1 MPAGV
6 RGADRAVEHAGLR
19 VESSS
24 AAPPPITTVMLPLP
38 RLMGVAAALA
48 SVVVLGA
55 AVLAASAHAEGN
67 PSIDLSVAA
76 PSSVLYGANA
86 TVTLT
91 ASNPGAQPYGYNLSY
106 RAVLPEGI
114 SYVAASAHTSAG
126 AVEPKTIANEPEK
139 GKTTLIWSNVSD
151 LSPGSS
157 NALSFEVKQ
166 STPHFTIGA
175 KFTVEGG
182 AYVAEQARYL
192 PKFSATGAPEG
203 PSSTSYS
210 GFAVGSATSTITALK
225 ITQAEE
231 SPQGQILRGVHD
243 HQVTYKITVSNTNVN
258 ATGKVIV
265 EDWLP
270 ADLEYLGCGGAGADH
285 TTDAPTNPGSAEEYP
300 GSGAILVAALGGC
313 LTPTGVETLT
323 TDPDGAEEDPDAVY
337 THVSWSLGTLAAG
350 ETRTFEFRAA
360 VPLREN
366 TTTWTAKEPTV
377 ASGEQ
382 AANLNNNSGAE
393 TTDGESVVTYAKASG
408 DYDETTAV
416 SAGGHLTRV
425 AKDLT
430 IEKSA
435 SSKTLAEGQLTLWTL
450 TLHSSEYRYNTAAV
464 VTDTAPNG
472 LCPLSSENLTSS
484 SECEPDTAP
493 SSPYSSAVEEANGT
507 WKLVWDEGSDKALAG
522 IAANAT
528 STITYDTKT
537 RTHYQHEHAQAGP
550 ILADDTITN
559 DVLAQATTNVVC
571 ANDTD
576 CSGKGETPIDHER
589 PLHEAVS
596 ASSSAS
602 QTSEGPTIAKEVAKA
617 GTGCLGD
624 EYTSTAPVFHP
635 GDLICWRL
643 TAAFPATIDTKGLN
657 VTDFLPVNDTFDEA
671 FEEDGEKGQARA
683 TGDTLPGTTFNHA
696 EASSSEPG
704 GTIAWK
710 LPEEGYVNNER
721 QRFERVYATIAK
733 LPKEATLGELQG
745 NLMKFANVNTPGTS
759 FSYRSEADYKLQFPQ
774 LSIAKQIVEINK
786 KAVTPTSTATIK
798 ADDEATFALSVS
810 NAGQLEADGVEV
822 WDELP
827 AGLTCADIAAISA
840 KGTCASG
847 RIEWGETHL
856 GEEEVTVPREG
867 AAVLHFTVHVP
878 ATIDPDDTLEDH
890 TGVVKYESATNV
902 GGQYLYVPAENID
915 ALRDSEANVP
925 AANAHAA
932 LQTENVKLEKTH
944 TSSVIEAGNSAT
956 QATIGEQVT
965 FEVSVTIPAGT
976 TLSGIARLTDP
987 ALPNT
992 QLTLQAGSVEALVNG
1007 KAAPGSFKAEESSA
1021 SPIVV
1026 LPEGYAAP
1034 LEESVKVTMRFVTT
1048 VTNVAANA
1056 RGKNIA
1062 NTGKLTWTDPIT
1074 GAQAREAGNSVPV
1087 VEPSI
1092 TLTETNN
1099 AVGKPAHGGQ
1109 LVEYKLE
1116 VKDAE
1121 GASTAFDTT
1130 VVDTVPAGLTVA
1142 NAAGKA
1148 YGEGEVIESGGVW
1161 NEKARTITWSVSPL
1175 EAGHESPL
1183 VYFATVNEKPVSAT
1197 ILTDHALATTTSM
1210 SGAVAGKRTAEND
1223 PVSGKAGYEAE
1234 SESSL
1239 EVAGATIEKKSDS
1252 AKATIGHRITY
1263 TLTVTLPAHVVAYNE
1278 TVVDTLP
1285 DSLDFDEYVSAEC
1298 TSGCPPAVTVQTYK
1312 PRVNGSGTTSVG
1324 WYLGNLES
1332 AATART
1338 VTIVYRA
1345 DVRATHRSGGA
1356 KVSAPAE
1363 ISNSADVYY
1372 NKTDKGSFEEANIP
1386 TAGEF
1391 DAKSGPASAT
1401 STVVE
1406 PAVTLVKEASVDGGA
1421 YSAGPITVTDGDS
1434 VRYRLK
1440 LTNTGGVAAYG
1451 VQVKDVIPAQLT
1463 EVKETTNVGD
1473 VTQSWSEG
1481 KPEIRWKL
1489 AGALAANSS
1498 ETLELGYEAKLVS
1511 VKSLEPGQEFTNAA
1525 SVTGHYFGV
1534 PEAER
1539 EAGYKNYAGEAIAYR
1554 EYTGPTAS
1562 VKAKV
1567 ALPTITVT
1575 KTTGAAGFP
1584 TSAPAEVAQAFT
1596 WRVLVKN
1603 TSTVAAKS
1611 VHLTDTLPAN
1621 WEYVKGAS
1629 FSKGGAIEP
1638 TVSGSVKAGQELVWA
1653 TGIELAAGAE
1663 TILTYQARPLL
1674 EAESSPGSGE
1684 AHPNKNSASA
1694 SVLDAAGHS
1703 EDAKGPFAAGPA
1715 QAQGILDVPVLE
1727 VAKHAVK
1734 ESVAAGAADSYA
1746 ITVHNSGTGVAREVI
1761 AEDTLPAG
1769 MSYEAKTAT
1778 ASPSSGFSE
1787 KSASGAT
1794 IVWEVASIAA
1804 GASVEIKVPVGTEAT
1819 LASGTRLTNTVAVHA
1834 GAAPT
1839 PVEASGAIT
1848 LTTSADVAAAK
1859 SIVSSGKAVPGNTLT
1874 YRVAATNNGP
1884 SSAREV
1890 KLVDHLPSGLTYK
1903 SSTPAGC
1910 TNLAGVVTCDAG
1922 TVEPGHTAAFQ
1933 IEVQLAAGLTG
1944 AISNTVRAESTT
1956 PDPEPANNEAT
1967 AKITASPQAELELA
1981 KEALT
1986 PEVHDGEHARF
1997 SLTATNSGPSEA
2009 GEVRVVDVLPAGL
2022 SYVSATGAGATCSA
2036 KGQEVTCTL
2045 GTLAVGAHASI
2056 ELTTQTS
2063 GPGTRVNTATVTSA
2077 AEDLEPANNTAKA
2090 EVKVLPS
2097 ADLQLKKTAAPT
2109 YVKANGEVTYTL
2121 SVKNAGPDAAKS
2133 VLISDDLPAGESL
2146 RTSSAGCTH
2155 TGQDVSCAVGGAELA
2170 SGQTGTIELTVLM
2183 GVTLAEHT
2191 VVNTAEVTSETFDP
2205 NLANNTAS
2213 AEVQVETAADL
2224 QLTKTAAPQDVDV
2237 GGEVT
2242 YTLLAT
2248 NAGPDT
2254 VKGASVTDALPGG
2267 ETYVSNDA
2275 GCTDAGQTVSCAL
2288 GDMPDLATHTIQI
2301 VVKIGLSLAEETVT
2315 NVAEATSETPD
2326 PDEADNKAQAEVSV
2340 APAADLGLSKT
2351 VAIEGEGT
2359 TLALPGK
2366 ATYTLTVQNTGP
2378 DAADE
2383 VIVSDQLPA
2392 GESYL
2397 AGEPGC
2403 TTAAQTVSCALGE
2416 LADGETRTIQ
2426 LTVSVGVSLGERTVT
2441 NTATVSSATF
2451 DPNLANNTASAP
2463 LQTGPAADMA
2473 IEIAGPAGVVSGEA
2487 ITWTLKVKDNG
2498 PSTAHDVIVEDPL
2511 PSGVTLTGASATQG
2525 SCESAGGVLR
2535 CELGTLADGAVAEI
2549 TVKGTVTATSGTLR
2563 DAATVSA
2570 LEPDP
2575 EPANNAAAVTSAVS
2589 PARPTAIAH
2598 LTAVAPRTRVSL
2610 RKLADRQTVIPGEEI
2625 GYRLIVRD
2633 VGPAPARALR
2643 ICDALPSQT
2652 TVVRRGGG
2660 HVASGRICFALST
2673 LAPGRSRTFAI
2684 ALRVDSNAVGAI
2696 VNRARASGFNFDPVR
2711 ARVTTPVAGTGL
2723 RAFRESGVTG

>member
-1 MPAGV
+1 MI
-6 RGADRAVEHAGLR
+6 
-19 VESSS
+19 S
-24 AAPPPITTVMLPLP
+24 LP
-38 RLMGVAAALA
+38 RFLGVTAALVSA
-48 SVVVLGA
+48 VVLGA
-55 AVLAASAHAEGN
+55 ALLTATAYAEGSPSIGLSAAASA
-67 PSIDLSVAA
+67 
-76 PSSVLYGANA
+76 SVLYGSNA

-106 RAVLPEGI
+106 RAVLPENI
-114 SYVAASAHTSAG
+114 SYVAGSAHTSAG
-126 AVEPKTIANEPEK
+126 AVEPQTIANEPEK

-157 NALSFEVKQ
+157 NALSFEVKHNT
-166 STPHFTIGA
+166 SHFTIGG
-175 KFTVEGG
+175 KFTVEAG

-192 PKFSATGAPEG
+192 PKFSAAGAPEG
-203 PSSTSYS
+203 PSSTSFT
-210 GFAVGSATSTITALK
+210 GFAVASATTTITALK

-243 HQVTYKITVSNTNVN
+243 HQVTYEITVSNTNVN
-258 ATGKVIV
+258 ATGKVVV

-270 ADLEYLGCGGAGADH
+270 ANLEYLGCGGAGADH

-300 GSGAILVAALGGC
+300 GSGPILVAALGGC

-323 TDPDGAEEDPDAVY
+323 TDPDGAEEAPDALY

-366 TTTWTAKEPTV
+366 TATWTAKEPTV
-377 ASGEQ
+377 SSGEQ
-382 AANLNNNSGAE
+382 AANLNNNSGPE
-393 TTDGESVVTYAKASG
+393 TTDGESVLTYAKASG
-408 DYDETTAV
+408 EYDETTPV
-416 SAGGHLTRV
+416 SAAGHLTRV

-435 SSKTLAEGQLTLWTL
+435 SSKTLAEGQVTLWTL

-464 VTDTAPNG
+464 VTDTVPNG
-472 LCPLSSENLTSS
+472 LCPLSSENLTKS

-493 SSPYSSAVEEANGT
+493 SSPYASAVEEANGT
-507 WKLVWDEGSDKALAG
+507 WKLVWDEAGDKALAN
-522 IAANAT
+522 IAPNAS

-537 RTHYQHEHAQAGP
+537 RTHYQHEHVQAGP
-550 ILADDTITN
+550 ILADDTVTN
-559 DVLAQATTNVVC
+559 NVLAEATTNVVC
-571 ANDTD
+571 DDDTD
-576 CSGKGETPIDHER
+576 CSSKGEAPINHER
-589 PLHEAVS
+589 PLHEPLS

-602 QTSEGPTIAKEVAKA
+602 QTSEGPTITKEVAKS

-624 EYTSTAPVFHP
+624 EYTTSAPVFHP

-671 FEEDGEKGQARA
+671 FQEDGEKGQARA
-683 TGDTLPGTTFNHA
+683 SSDTLPGTTFDHA

-733 LPKEATLGELQG
+733 LPKEATLDELQG

-774 LSIAKQIVEINK
+774 LNIAKQIVEINK
-786 KAVTPTSTATIK
+786 KTVTPTSTATIK

-827 AGLTCADIAAISA
+827 DGLTCADISAISA
-840 KGTCASG
+840 KGACVSG
-847 RIEWGETHL
+847 RIEWGETSL
-856 GEEEVTVPREG
+856 GEEEVTVAREG
-867 AAVLHFTVHVP
+867 AAVLHFTVRVP

-915 ALRDSEANVP
+915 ALRDGEANVP

-932 LQTENVKLEKTH
+932 LETENVKLEKTH
-944 TSSVIEAGNSAT
+944 TSSVSEPGNTAT

-1007 KAAPGSFKAEESSA
+1007 KAAPGSFKAEESSG

-1026 LPEGYAAP
+1026 FPEGYAAP

-1048 VTNVAANA
+1048 VANVAANA
-1056 RGKNIA
+1056 RGKSIT

-1074 GAQAREAGNSVPV
+1074 GAQAREAGDAVPV

-1092 TLTETNN
+1092 TLSETNN
-1099 AVGKPAHGGQ
+1099 AGGKAAHGGQ
-1109 LVEYKLE
+1109 LVEYKLK

-1121 GASTAFDTT
+1121 GASSAFDTS
-1130 VVDTVPAGLTVA
+1130 VIDTVPAGLTVS
-1142 NAAGKA
+1142 NAEGKA
-1148 YGEGEVIESGGVW
+1148 YAEGEAIESGGVW
-1161 NEKARTITWSVSPL
+1161 DEKTRTITWSVSPL
-1175 EAGHESPL
+1175 EAGHESAL

-1197 ILTDHALATTTSM
+1197 ILTDHAVATTTSM
-1210 SGAVAGKRTAEND
+1210 SGAGAAKRTAEND
-1223 PVSGKAGYEAE
+1223 PVSGKAGYEAKA
-1234 SESSL
+1234 ESSL
-1239 EVAGATIEKKSDS
+1239 EVAGATLVKGSDS

-1278 TVVDTLP
+1278 TVIDTLP

-1312 PRVNGSGTTSVG
+1312 PRVNESGTTSVG

-1332 AATART
+1332 ASAART

-1356 KVSAPAE
+1356 KVSAAAE

-1372 NKTDKGSFEEANIP
+1372 NKTNKSSFEVANIP
-1386 TAGEF
+1386 TPGEF

-1406 PAVTLVKEASVDGGA
+1406 PAVTLTKEASVDGGA
-1421 YSAGPITVTDGDS
+1421 YSAGPITMTDGDS

-1451 VQVKDVIPAQLT
+1451 VQVKDVIPSQLT
-1463 EVKETTNVGD
+1463 EVKETTGAGD

-1498 ETLELGYEAKLVS
+1498 ETVELGYEAKLVS
-1511 VKSLEPGQEFTNAA
+1511 IKSLEAGEEFANAA

-1539 EAGYKNYAGEAIAYR
+1539 EAGYENYAGEAIAYR
-1554 EYTGPTAS
+1554 EYTGPTAI
-1562 VKAKV
+1562 VKTKV
-1567 ALPTITVT
+1567 ALPTITVK

-1584 TSAPAEVAQAFT
+1584 ASAPAEVAQAFT

-1603 TSTVAAKS
+1603 TSSVAAKS
-1611 VHLTDTLPAN
+1611 VHVTDTLPAN

-1638 TVSGSVKAGQELVWA
+1638 TVSGSVKAGEELAWA
-1653 TGIELAAGAE
+1653 TSIELAAGAE
-1663 TILTYQARPLL
+1663 TILTYQAKPLL
-1674 EAESSPGSGE
+1674 EAETSPGTGE
-1684 AHPNKNSASA
+1684 AHPNKNSASV
-1694 SVLDAAGHS
+1694 SVVDAAGHA

-1715 QAQGILDVPVLE
+1715 QAQGILEVPVLE
-1727 VAKHAVK
+1727 VTKHAVK

-1761 AEDTLPAG
+1761 AEDKLPAG
-1769 MSYEAKTAT
+1769 MSYVAKAAT

-1787 KSASGAT
+1787 KSASASA
-1794 IVWEVASIAA
+1794 IVWEVESIAA

-1819 LASGTRLTNTVAVHA
+1819 LASGTHLVNAVAVHA
-1834 GAAPT
+1834 SAAPT
-1839 PVEASGAIT
+1839 PVEASGTIT
-1848 LTTSADVAAAK
+1848 LTTSADLAAAK
-1859 SIVSSGKAVPGNTLT
+1859 SVVSSGKAVPGDTIT

-1884 SSAREV
+1884 SIAHEV
-1890 KLVDHLPSGLTYK
+1890 KLIDHLPSGLTYK
-1903 SSTPAGC
+1903 SSTPTGC
-1910 TNLAGVVTCDAG
+1910 SNLAGVVTCEAG
-1922 TVEPGHTAAFQ
+1922 TLEPGHTAAFQ
-1933 IEVQLAAGLTG
+1933 VEVQIAPGVTG

-1967 AKITASPQAELELA
+1967 AKITASPQAELELQ
-1981 KEALT
+1981 KESLT
-1986 PEVHDGEHARF
+1986 PEVHDGEHSRF

-2009 GEVRVVDVLPAGL
+2009 TEVKIADVLPTGL
-2022 SYVSATGAGATCSA
+2022 SYLSAAGASCSA

-2045 GTLAVGAHASI
+2045 GTLAVGTHASVEI
-2056 ELTTQTS
+2056 VTQTS

-2090 EVKVLPS
+2090 DVKVLPT
-2097 ADLQLKKTAAPT
+2097 ADLQLQKKATPT
-2109 YVKANGEVTYTL
+2109 FVKANGEVTYTL
-2121 SVKNAGPDAAKS
+2121 TVKNAGPDAAKS
-2133 VLISDDLPAGESL
+2133 VLVSDDLPAGEL
-2146 RTSSAGCTH
+2146 LLGSSSGCTNI
-2155 TGQDVSCAVGGAELA
+2155 GQDVSCAVAGPELA
-2170 SGQTGTIELTVLM
+2170 SGQTRTFELTVQM
-2183 GVTLAEHT
+2183 EVSLAAHT
-2191 VVNTAEVTSETFDP
+2191 VVNTAEATSETFDP
-2205 NLANNTAS
+2205 NLANNIAS
-2213 AEVQVETAADL
+2213 TEVQVETAADL
-2224 QLTKTAAPQDVDV
+2224 QLTKTAAPTDVDV

-2254 VKGASVTDALPGG
+2254 VKAAIVTDALPAG

-2275 GCTDAGQTVSCAL
+2275 GCVDAGQTITCSL
-2288 GDMPDLATHTIQI
+2288 GDLPDLATRTIQI
-2301 VVKIGLSLAEETVT
+2301 VVWIEPSLAAQTVT
-2315 NVAEATSETPD
+2315 NTAEATSETPD
-2326 PDEADNKAQAEVSV
+2326 PDEANNRAQVEITV
-2340 APAADLGLSKT
+2340 APAADLALTKS

-2359 TLALPGK
+2359 TLALPGT
-2366 ATYTLTVQNTGP
+2366 ATYTLTVQNAGP

-2383 VIVSDQLPA
+2383 VILSDQLPA

-2397 AGEPGC
+2397 ADEPGC
-2403 TTAAQTVSCALGE
+2403 TTAEQTVSCAPGE
-2416 LADGETRTIQ
+2416 IADGETRTIQ
-2426 LTVSVGVSLGERTVT
+2426 LTVAVGVSLGERTVT
-2441 NTATVSSATF
+2441 NTATVASATY
-2451 DPNLANNTASAP
+2451 DPNLANNTASAS

-2473 IEIAGPAGVVSGEA
+2473 IEATGPAGVVSGEA
-2487 ITWTLKVKDNG
+2487 ITWALKIKDNG
-2498 PSTAHDVIVEDPL
+2498 PSTGHETIVEDPL
-2511 PSGVTLTGASATQG
+2511 PSGVTLTGTTSTQG
-2525 SCESAGGVLR
+2525 SCQSAGGVLR
-2535 CELGTLADGAVAEI
+2535 CELGTIADGAGAEI
-2549 TVKGTVTATSGTLR
+2549 AVKGTVTATSGTLI

-2570 LEPDP
+2570 MEPDP
-2575 EPANNAAAVTSAVS
+2575 EPANNHAAITTIVS
-2589 PARPTAIAH
+2589 PARPTAVAD
-2598 LTAVAPRTRVSL
+2598 LTAIAPRTRVSL
-2610 RKLADRQTVIPGEEI
+2610 RKLADRKTVIPGGEI

-2633 VGPAPARALR
+2633 LGAAPALALR
-2643 ICDALPSQT
+2643 ICDTLPMQT
-2652 TVVRRGGG
+2652 TVARRGGG
-2660 HVASGRICFALST
+2660 HVASGRICFAPFT
-2673 LAPGRSRTFAI
+2673 LAAGRSRTFKI
-2684 ALRVDSNAVGAI
+2684 VLRVDSNAAGAI
-2696 VNRARASGFNFDPVR
+2696 VNRARTSGANFDPVR

>member
-1 MPAGV
+1 MIS
-6 RGADRAVEHAGLR
+6 H
-19 VESSS
+19 
-24 AAPPPITTVMLPLP
+24 P
-38 RLMGVAAALA
+38 RFFPGVAGALA
-48 SVVVLGA
+48 CVLVLGA
-55 AVLAASAHAEGN
+55 ALLAGSAQAEGN
-67 PSIDLSVAA
+67 PSIGLSVAA

-86 TVTLT
+86 TVSLT

-114 SYVAASAHTSAG
+114 SYVAGSAHTSAG
-126 AVEPKTIANEPEK
+126 ALEPKMITNEPEK

-157 NALSFEVKQ
+157 NALTFEVKH
-166 STPHFTIGA
+166 STSHFTIGG
-175 KFTVEGG
+175 KFTVEAG
-182 AYVAEQARYL
+182 AYVSEQARYL

-203 PSSTSYS
+203 PSSTSYT
-210 GFAVGSATSTITALK
+210 GFAIGSATSTITALK

-243 HQVTYKITVSNTNVN
+243 HQVTYKLSVSNTNVN
-258 ATGKVIV
+258 ATGKVVV

-285 TTDAPTNPGSAEEYP
+285 TTNAPTNPGSAEEYP
-300 GSGAILVAALGGC
+300 GSGAILVATLGGC

-323 TDPDGAEEDPDAVY
+323 TDPDGAEEDPNAVY

-382 AANLNNNSGAE
+382 ATNLNNNSGAE
-393 TTDGESVVTYAKASG
+393 TTDGESVITYAKASG
-408 DYDETTAV
+408 SYAETTAV
-416 SAGGHLTRV
+416 SASGHLTRA

-430 IEKSA
+430 IEKGA
-435 SSKTLAEGQLTLWTL
+435 SSKTLAEGQVTLWTL

-464 VTDTAPNG
+464 VTDTVPNG
-472 LCPLSSENLTSS
+472 LCPLSSENLTAS

-493 SSPYSSAVEEANGT
+493 SSPYASAAEEANGT
-507 WKLVWDEGSDKALAG
+507 WKLVWNEASDKALAN

-576 CSGKGETPIDHER
+576 CSGKGETPINHER
-589 PLHEAVS
+589 ALSEPVS

-602 QTSEGPTIAKEVAKA
+602 QTSEGPTITKEIAKS

-624 EYTSTAPVFHP
+624 EYTSTTPVFHP
-635 GDLICWRL
+635 GDVICWRL

-671 FEEDGEKGQARA
+671 FEEDSEKGQARA
-683 TGDTLPGTTFNHA
+683 TGDTLPGTSFDHA
-696 EASSSEPG
+696 EASSTEPG

-721 QRFERVYATIAK
+721 QRFERVYATVAK

-759 FSYRSEADYKLQFPQ
+759 FSYRAEADYKLQFPQ

-798 ADDEATFALSVS
+798 ADDEATFAVTVT

-827 AGLTCADIAAISA
+827 NGLTCADIGAISA
-840 KGTCASG
+840 RGTCVSG
-847 RIEWGETHL
+847 RIEWGETSL
-856 GEEEVTVPREG
+856 GEEEVTVPRESN
-867 AAVLHFTVHVP
+867 AVLHFTVHVP
-878 ATIDPDDTLEDH
+878 ATIDPNDTLEDH

-925 AANAHAA
+925 AANAHAV
-932 LQTENVKLEKTH
+932 LQSENVKLEKTH
-944 TSSVIEAGNSAT
+944 TSSVVESGNSAT

-1007 KAAPGSFKAEESSA
+1007 KAAPGSFKAEESGA

-1026 LPEGYAAP
+1026 LPENYAAP
-1034 LEESVKVTMRFVTT
+1034 LEESVKVTMRFLTT
-1048 VTNVAANA
+1048 VANVAANA
-1056 RGKNIA
+1056 RGKSIA

-1074 GAQAREAGNSVPV
+1074 GAQAREASDSVPV

-1099 AVGKPAHGGQ
+1099 AGSEPVHGGQ
-1109 LVEYKLE
+1109 LVEYKLK
-1116 VKDAE
+1116 VADAA
-1121 GASTAFDTT
+1121 GASTAFGST
-1130 VVDTVPAGLTVA
+1130 VVDTVPSGLTVA
-1142 NAAGKA
+1142 NAAGIA
-1148 YGEGEVIESGGVW
+1148 YGEGEAIESGGVW

-1175 EAGHESPL
+1175 EAAHESAL
-1183 VYFATVNEKPVSAT
+1183 VYFTTVDEKPVSAT
-1197 ILTDHALATTTSM
+1197 TLTDHALATTTSM
-1210 SGAVAGKRTAEND
+1210 SGAVSGKRTAEND
-1223 PVSGKAGYEAE
+1223 PVSGKAGYEAK
-1234 SESSL
+1234 SESTV
-1239 EVAGATIEKKSDS
+1239 EIAGATIAKKSDS

-1278 TVVDTLP
+1278 TVIDTLP

-1345 DVRATHRSGGA
+1345 DLRATHRSGGA
-1356 KVSAPAE
+1356 EVSAPAE

-1372 NKTDKGSFEEANIP
+1372 NKTNKGSFEAANIP
-1386 TAGEF
+1386 TPSEF
-1391 DAKSGPASAT
+1391 DAKSGPTSAT
-1401 STVVE
+1401 STVAE

-1440 LTNTGGVAAYG
+1440 LSNTGAVPAYG
-1451 VQVKDVIPAQLT
+1451 VEVKDVIPGKLT
-1463 EVKETTNVGD
+1463 EVKETTNASD
-1473 VTQSWSEG
+1473 VTQNWSEG

-1489 AGALAANSS
+1489 AGALAASSS
-1498 ETLELGYEAKLVS
+1498 ETVELGYEAKLVS

-1539 EAGYKNYAGEAIAYR
+1539 DAGYKNYAGETIAYR
-1554 EYTGPTAS
+1554 EYTGPSAA

-1567 ALPTITVT
+1567 ALPTITIT
-1575 KTTGAAGFP
+1575 KTTGASGFP

-1611 VHLTDTLPAN
+1611 VHVTDTLPAD

-1638 TVSGSVKAGQELVWA
+1638 TVSGSVKSGQELVWA
-1653 TGIELAAGAE
+1653 TSIELGAGTE
-1663 TILTYQARPLL
+1663 TILTYQAKPLL

-1684 AHPNKNSASA
+1684 AHPNKNSAGA

-1727 VAKHAVK
+1727 VTKHAVK
-1734 ESVAAGAADSYA
+1734 ESVAAGASDSYA

-1761 AEDTLPAG
+1761 AEDKLPSG

-1787 KSASGAT
+1787 KSASAST
-1794 IVWEVASIAA
+1794 IVWEVEAIAA
-1804 GASVEIKVPVGTEAT
+1804 GASVEIKVPVTTEAT
-1819 LASGTRLTNTVAVHA
+1819 LASGTHLTNAVAVHA

-1839 PVEASGAIT
+1839 PVEATGAIT

-1859 SIVSSGKAVPGNTLT
+1859 SIVSSGKAVPGKTLT

-1922 TVEPGHTAAFQ
+1922 TVEPSHTAAFQ

-1944 AISNTVRAESTT
+1944 SISNTVRAESTT

-2009 GEVRVVDVLPAGL
+2009 SEVKVVDVLPTGL
-2022 SYVSATGAGATCSA
+2022 SYVSAAGASCAT
-2036 KGQEVTCTL
+2036 KGQEVTCTV
-2045 GTLAVGAHASI
+2045 GALAVGAHASI
-2056 ELTTQTS
+2056 ELVTQTS
-2063 GPGTRVNTATVTSA
+2063 GPGTRVNTATVSSA

-2090 EVKVLPS
+2090 QVKVLPS
-2097 ADLQLKKTAAPT
+2097 ADLQLEKKAAPT
-2109 YVKANGEVTYTL
+2109 YVKADGEVTYTL
-2121 SVKNAGPDAAKS
+2121 SVKNAGPDAAKG
-2133 VLISDDLPAGESL
+2133 VLISDALPAGESL
-2146 RTSSAGCTH
+2146 LSSSSGCAH
-2155 TGQDVSCAVGGAELA
+2155 SGQDVSCAVGGAELA
-2170 SGQTGTIELTVLM
+2170 SGQTRTVELTVRM
-2183 GVTLAEHT
+2183 EVALAAHT
-2191 VVNTAEVTSETFDP
+2191 VVNTAETTSETFDP

-2224 QLTKTAAPQDVDV
+2224 QLTKTAAPSDVDV

-2254 VKGASVTDALPGG
+2254 VKGATVTDTLPTG
-2267 ETYVSNDA
+2267 ETYLSNDA
-2275 GCTDAGQTVSCAL
+2275 GCSDAGQTVSCAL
-2288 GDMPDLATHTIQI
+2288 GDMPDQATHTIQI
-2301 VVKIGLSLAEETVT
+2301 VVQIEHSLAAQTVT

-2326 PDEADNKAQAEVSV
+2326 PDEANNKAQAEVSV
-2340 APAADLGLSKT
+2340 APAADLGLTKT

-2366 ATYTLTVQNTGP
+2366 ATYTLTVQNAGP
-2378 DAADE
+2378 DAATE
-2383 VIVSDQLPA
+2383 VIVSDPLPA
-2392 GESYL
+2392 GESYI

-2403 TTAAQTVSCALGE
+2403 TAAAQAVSCALGE

-2441 NTATVSSATF
+2441 NTATVASATF

-2463 LQTGPAADMA
+2463 LQTGPAADIA
-2473 IEIAGPAGVVSGEA
+2473 IEAVGPATLMSGEA
-2487 ITWTLKVKDNG
+2487 ITWTLKIKDNG
-2498 PSTAHDVIVEDPL
+2498 PSTGHDVIVEDPL
-2511 PSGVTLTGASATQG
+2511 PSNVTLTGASATQG
-2525 SCESAGGVLR
+2525 SCQIAAGVLR
-2535 CELGTLADGAVAEI
+2535 CELGTLADGGGAEI
-2549 TVKGTVTATSGTLR
+2549 TVKAIVTMTSGMLIN
-2563 DAATVSA
+2563 AATVRA
-2570 LEPDP
+2570 TEPDP
-2575 EPANNAAAVTSAVS
+2575 EPANNHAAVPTVVAPKPPSA
-2589 PARPTAIAH
+2589 TAD
-2598 LTAVAPRTRVSL
+2598 LTAPAPRTRVSL
-2610 RKLADRQTVIPGEEI
+2610 RKLADRKGVVAGGEI

-2633 VGPAPARALR
+2633 LGAVPALDLR
-2643 ICDALPSQT
+2643 ICDTLPTQT

-2673 LAPGRSRTFAI
+2673 LAAGHSRTFAI
-2684 ALRVDSNAVGAI
+2684 TLRVDSNAVGAI
-2696 VNRARASGFNFDPVR
+2696 VNRARASGLNFDPVR
-2711 ARVTTPVAGTGL
+2711 ARVTTPVAASGL